1 MLKKYSTCISKDTL
15 VAEICKAIAPVFES
29 VSEINIRT
37 QVLDIAFA
45 QDTRNLLDWS
55 INPGIYILLLYLT
68 HLVLHQCLRWAISS
82 KPHCLNPPINEL
94 IPLVQ
99 NLHSMGNVC
108 MGAYDK

>member
-68 HLVLHQCLRWAISS
+68 FSIASMPSLGNFFQTPLP
-82 KPHCLNPPINEL
+82 KPSH
-94 IPLVQ
+94 
-99 NLHSMGNVC
+99 
-108 MGAYDK
+108 